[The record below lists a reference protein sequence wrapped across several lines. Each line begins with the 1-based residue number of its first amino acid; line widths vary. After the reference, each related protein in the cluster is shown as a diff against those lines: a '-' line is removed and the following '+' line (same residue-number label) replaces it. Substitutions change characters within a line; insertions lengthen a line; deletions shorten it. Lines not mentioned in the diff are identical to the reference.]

1 MILHTKKVSDAMS
14 LTALQT
20 DRFKTGVLTFTLYLP
35 LTPEYTARHIL
46 LSGMMRRGTQKY
58 PSVAAINRRLDELY
72 ATDVEIRS
80 TKLGKNLLFT
90 VTAEMLD
97 PRYVPAEDRLLEGVI
112 EAVAELLLRPLTKNA
127 SFDEAALKGEIRIA
141 TDALKA
147 EINNTRSYSIT
158 RCCEQMNRH
167 DPLYPTVAAVKQ
179 HLALTD
185 AKMLYEHYRML
196 LTASPIDVF
205 YVGSVAPD
213 KVAGL
218 LARAFSDAPAAQKR
232 SLLPLCAATA
242 SDATETTEKM
252 PVTQGKLAMG
262 FRTGVCAASEG
273 NAPYVALLLNEIF
286 GGSAASKLFLN
297 VREKMSL
304 CYYCSSSYSIYTG
317 DLMVSSG
324 IEVKNRAVAEAA
336 IREQMEDIRR
346 GNVTEAELYTAK
358 KSLENCYRQLCD
370 NPLELQAFYSARRL
384 FGIDEPIDVCCE
396 KIAAVCLEDIIS
408 LARQTVCDTVF
419 FVEGTRVAED
429 TDTEDADDE

>member
-1 MILHTKKVSDAMS
+1 MHLHTKKVSESMS

-35 LTPEYTARHIL
+35 LTPEHTALHIL
-46 LSGMMRRGTQKY
+46 LAGMMRRGTEKY

-90 VTAEMLD
+90 ITTEMLD
-97 PRYVPAEDRLLEGVI
+97 PRYVPDENKFLTDVVET
-112 EAVAELLLRPLTKNA
+112 VAELLLHPLVKDE
-127 SFDEAALKGEIRIA
+127 SFDEAAVRGEVRIA

-147 EINNTRSYSIT
+147 EINNTRAYAVT
-158 RCCEQMNRH
+158 RCCEQMYRY
-167 DPLYPTVAAVKQ
+167 DPHYPTVKAVKK
-179 HLALTD
+179 HIA
-185 AKMLYEHYRML
+185 AANASMLYAHYRML
-196 LTASPIDVF
+196 LTTSPIDVF

-213 KVAGL
+213 EVANAL
-218 LARAFSDAPAAQKR
+218 KQAFSSLPTPTER
-232 SLLPLCAATA
+232 TILLPSPAVPLDAVA
-242 SDATETTEKM
+242 SVEKM
-252 PVTQGKLAMG
+252 PVAQGKLAMG
-262 FRTGVCAASEG
+262 FRTGVCATSDG

-324 IEVKNRAVAEAA
+324 IEVKNRTVAEAA
-336 IREQMEDIRR
+336 IREQMEEIRR
-346 GNVTEAELYTAK
+346 GNVTEAELCAAK
-358 KSLENCYRQLCD
+358 KSLINCYRQLED

-384 FGIDEPIDVCCE
+384 FGIDDPIDVCCE
-396 KIAAVCLEDIIS
+396 KIAAVRLEDIVS
-408 LARQTVCDTVF
+408 LAKATVCDTVF
-419 FVEGTRVAED
+419 FVEGTRIAED
-429 TDTEDADDE
+429 MNEEDADDE